1 MQDQICSL
9 SKENEKILLSLIIP
23 VLNEEATIPI
33 FLKKIN
39 NIFNNI
45 EYITLE
51 IVFINDGSSDDTLTK
66 LLEMQYHDPRII
78 VVDLSRNF
86 GKEAALSAGL
96 EVANGRVI
104 VPLDVDLQDPP
115 ELIPAMVAKWREGY
129 EVVVGRRARRDEDSW
144 AKRISARWFYRV
156 HNAFADQ
163 KLPENVG
170 DFRLMDRSVV
180 NAINALPESCR
191 FMKGLFAWV
200 GFRTTYID
208 YARPARVAGES
219 KFNAWR
225 LWNFA
230 LDGITSFSTVPL
242 RIWAYIGFALAFTA
256 FIFATLLFLRVFIS
270 GVDVPGYT
278 SLMVSI
284 IFFGGLQ
291 LIGIGVLGEY
301 LGRNYIESKRRP
313 VFLIRKIYK

>member
-9 SKENEKILLSLIIP
+9 SKENENILLSLIIP

-256 FIFATLLFLRVFIS
+256 FIFATLLFFASVHFRRGCARLYITD
-270 GVDVPGYT
+270 GVHY
-278 SLMVSI
+278 
-284 IFFGGLQ
+284 FFGGLQ

>member
-9 SKENEKILLSLIIP
+9 SKENENILLSLIIP

-144 AKRISARWFYRV
+144 AKRISGA
-156 HNAFADQ
+156 
-163 KLPENVG
+163 
-170 DFRLMDRSVV
+170 
-180 NAINALPESCR
+180 
-191 FMKGLFAWV
+191 
-200 GFRTTYID
+200 GFI
-208 YARPARVAGES
+208 EC
-219 KFNAWR
+219 
-225 LWNFA
+225 
-230 LDGITSFSTVPL
+230 I
-242 RIWAYIGFALAFTA
+242 
-256 FIFATLLFLRVFIS
+256 TLLQIRNCLKMLA
-270 GVDVPGYT
+270 T
-278 SLMVSI
+278 SD
-284 IFFGGLQ
+284 
-291 LIGIGVLGEY
+291 
-301 LGRNYIESKRRP
+301 
-313 VFLIRKIYK
+313 